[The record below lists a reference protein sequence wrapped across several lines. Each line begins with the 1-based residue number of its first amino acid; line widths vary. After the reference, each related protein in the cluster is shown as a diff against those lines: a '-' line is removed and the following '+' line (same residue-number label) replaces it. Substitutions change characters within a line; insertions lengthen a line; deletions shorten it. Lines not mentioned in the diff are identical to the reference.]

1 MKNYKTLTLLLTYN
15 CNLAC
20 DYCFCGKKRKDN
32 ISEERAK
39 QAIDFF
45 MERADEE
52 GKVNLTFFG
61 GEPLMQADL
70 IDKLIQYCNNK
81 YGDRFGYNMTTNGV
95 LLNKKT
101 VEMIDKNKIAIT
113 LSIDGMRDSHDLHR
127 RFPDGSPSWD
137 VIMKNI
143 EESQVNKDNITIRL
157 TFTRHSMK
165 QLASNV
171 ISLHALGFKNLAF
184 FPALDPEDLYMEED
198 IEEFKKQIDQL
209 IDYTYQCYQEH
220 REIFAPWFNK
230 SIKSHIRGGCSK
242 CMEGVNQM
250 AITPDGYIYPCN
262 RVPFGDMSLC
272 LGNIDDGID
281 EEKLRH
287 HKEEITK
294 RDPECEGCSLKERC
308 QGCHIENF
316 TATGNLWEIPWHYC
330 MMNQYVI
337 MKSDE
342 LASKL
347 YEERNRHFMRRYYP
361 EEAV

>member
-1 MKNYKTLTLLLTYN
+1 MKKYKTLTLLLTYN

-45 MERADEE
+45 MKRADEE
-52 GKVNLTFFG
+52 VTLTFFG
-61 GEPLMQADL
+61 GEPLLQADL
-70 IDKLIQYCNNK
+70 IEELIQYCDTK
-81 YGDRFGYNMTTNGV
+81 YSNRVSYSMTTNGV
-95 LLNKKT
+95 LLNKKNI
-101 VEMIDKNKIAIT
+101 ELIEKNNIGIT

-127 RFPDGSPSWD
+127 KFPDGSPSWD

-143 EESQVNKDNITIRL
+143 EENQFDKDNFTIRL
-157 TFTRHSMK
+157 TFTKHSME
-165 QLASNV
+165 QLASNI
-171 ISLHALGFKNLAF
+171 ISLHKLGFKNLAF
-184 FPALDPEDLYMEED
+184 FPASDPEDMYTEED
-198 IEEFKKQIDQL
+198 IEKFRKQIDQL
-209 IDYTYQCYQEH
+209 IDYTYQCYQED
-220 REIFAPWFNK
+220 REIYEPWFNK
-230 SIKSHIRGGCSK
+230 SIKSHIKGACSK
-242 CMEGVNQM
+242 CMDGVNQM

-281 EEKLRH
+281 EEKLRN

-294 RDPECEGCSLKERC
+294 RDPECEGCALKERC
-308 QGCHIENF
+308 VGCHIENLSV
-316 TATGNLWEIPWHYC
+316 TGHPWEIPWYYC

-342 LASKL
+342 LANKL
-347 YEERNRHFMRRYYP
+347 YEEKNPHFMCRYYP
-361 EEAV
+361 EPAV